1 MCATN
6 ALKIVRYVTSLTF
19 VMFVRE
25 RTANPMTELKPCPF
39 CGGEAQIRMV
49 GDLKHLLMYGCENKS
64 CFKTPLRGCDARS
77 TEREARKVW
86 NRRVDEWNRRVKSDV

>member
-1 MCATN
+1 MMCATN

-39 CGGEAQIRMV
+39 CGGNVRVEEYVIN
-49 GDLKHLLMYGCENKS
+49 E
-64 CFKTPLRGCDARS
+64 P
-77 TEREARKVW
+77 
-86 NRRVDEWNRRVKSDV
+86 VDEA